1 MKVEKKMWEI
11 RKKKLES
18 LLKEQIS
25 ILIQKGEIKDP
36 RINSFVIVTGADITR
51 DLKYAKIFISYSG
64 NLRARE
70 NVVKVLNNAAGF
82 IQGRLSKRVRLRYTP
97 HLKFHSDN
105 SINNAQKIND
115 LLASINK
122 SNKPDN
128 NETALNKE
136 DSV

>member
-70 NVVKVLNNAAGF
+70 NEVKVL
-82 IQGRLSKRVRLRYTP
+82 
-97 HLKFHSDN
+97 
-105 SINNAQKIND
+105 
-115 LLASINK
+115 K
-122 SNKPDN
+122 S
-128 NETALNKE
+128 
-136 DSV
+136 